1 MSDSAKVMETL
12 WLTKDFPAYPLGYL
26 LGGLCT
32 DLLML
37 CSECGE
43 RAKRVAGVGLQ
54 TDAHLGSLSL
64 GLVLAVEEMYN
75 RVKKHRFHIG
85 V

>member
-26 LGGLCT
+26 LGGLHP

-37 CSECGE
+37 CSECVE
-43 RAKRVAGVGLQ
+43 RAKRVGLQ
-54 TDAHLGSLSL
+54 TDTHLGSLSL
-64 GLVLAVEEMYN
+64 GLVLAVQEIYN